1 MRGEWK
7 EWDPYR
13 EYIANY
19 YSSSSTWLYID
30 LNAALYREYYD
41 QKFADKR
48 VNWKKGKKNYEACC
62 NGFFSTQQRP
72 FITHN
77 LIGAIILDEMIR
89 KRFLS
94 LKIAEYLLKSPKNA
108 ITSTTSHATSLSMT
122 TLSPN
127 MFIRQPI
134 VILSSTFFNP
144 FFALVSSSIFHPST
158 QPDNYFKFL
167 ILSL

>member
-1 MRGEWK
+1 MPRTNPTIE
-7 EWDPYR
+7 R
-13 EYIANY
+13 EISCKNSPKLAHGKK
-19 YSSSSTWLYID
+19 WG
-30 LNAALYREYYD
+30 A
-41 QKFADKR
+41 
-48 VNWKKGKKNYEACC
+48 KGKKNYEACR
-62 NGFFSTQQRP
+62 NGFFATQQRP

-94 LKIAEYLLKSPKNA
+94 QKIAEYLLKSPKNA

-144 FFALVSSSIFHPST
+144 FFCSRFIKHFPSLDAT
-158 QPDNYFKFL
+158 
-167 ILSL
+167 